1 MRRWSCES
9 LLDNRNKYK
18 QKIDKLS
25 NRMNDLQKDIEEI
38 KMKNISP
45 PSSSKTQK
53 LNITNENKNKE
64 NNTKY
69 ISNNRNRNY
78 NLYFK
83 YNAHKT
89 QYFSHNNSKTNIYK
103 NKNFSIIPK
112 EKVEYEYELRILKR
126 KLNALIEK
134 NKELKNNLNIMKEE
148 NNKIESNLNL
158 FINSFEGSISKNKE
172 NNDNALL
179 REIENIKYKKK
190 LINKVIDKIKK
201 NNNLYY
207 NSYES
212 PNNEEEYT
220 LNLLLNLMDI
230 RFSYENSLLFNYF
243 FQGLKAI
250 LPNLNIDYSF
260 FNNNTKKEILN
271 YIEDLLKK
279 ENDLKMINKKYEN
292 SKKYYELFKNFK
304 SIKNLENF
312 LNGIILKNIE
322 VEQSIKIIKKVL
334 NEEEK
339 TINVKNYNGM
349 YDINKKEM
357 IGKYLNRNKNNLNYN
372 IDKLSF
378 YTTNYYN
385 NKIKHHNYDNHIK
398 KSISKIEKERKNKS
412 NGIIDQKNIIHS
424 NYINYIQNKNKRLS
438 GIRKACSKTINNKNP
453 KNFNNI

>member
-1 MRRWSCES
+1 MRHWSCES
-9 LLDNRNKYK
+9 LLDNRNKYR

-25 NRMNDLQKDIEEI
+25 NRMNDLQKDIEQI

-45 PSSSKTQK
+45 IYSSKTQK
-53 LNITNENKNKE
+53 LNVTNENKNKE
-64 NNTKY
+64 NNRN
-69 ISNNRNRNY
+69 SNC

-89 QYFSHNNSKTNIYK
+89 QYFSHNNSKTNIHK

-112 EKVEYEYELRILKR
+112 EKLEYEYELRILKR
-126 KLNALIEK
+126 KLNALNEK
-134 NKELKNNLNIMKEE
+134 NKELKKNLSIMKEE

-158 FINSFEGSISKNKE
+158 FINSSEGSISKNKE
-172 NNDNALL
+172 NNDNTLL

-190 LINKVIDKIKK
+190 LINKVIDEIKK

-207 NSYES
+207 NSYEN

-230 RFSYENSLLFNYF
+230 RFSYENSILFNYF

-250 LPNLNIDYSF
+250 LPNFNIDYSF
-260 FNNNTKKEILN
+260 FNNNIKNEILN
-271 YIEDLLKK
+271 YIENLLKR
-279 ENDLKMINKKYEN
+279 ENDLKKVNKKYEN

-304 SIKNLENF
+304 SIKNLDNF
-312 LNGIILKNIE
+312 LNGIIMKNIE
-322 VEQSIKIIKKVL
+322 VEQSIKIIKQVL

-357 IGKYLNRNKNNLNYN
+357 FGKYLNRNRNNSNYN

-412 NGIIDQKNIIHS
+412 NYTIDQKNIIHS

-438 GIRKACSKTINNKNP
+438 GIRKTFSKTINNKNP